1 MSLFKTSNID
11 RVEVRVISF
20 FLLNIEDETL
30 DLNADYQRGHVW
42 SLEQKQ
48 NLILSIFNGLPIDN
62 ISLVYNERNN
72 HSIEVVDGKQRITA
86 IYGFFKN
93 EFPIIV
99 NGSEYF
105 FKDLE
110 KFDQRAF
117 KNTVTIPVNFI
128 KSSISE
134 LEKFK
139 YFYTINFTGTE
150 QSEEHRQFI
159 IDKIKELEKN

>member
-1 MSLFKTSNID
+1 MTLFKSSNVD
-11 RVEVRVISF
+11 RSEVRVISF
-20 FLLNIEDETL
+20 FLLNIQDGTL
-30 DLNADYQRGHVW
+30 NLNAEYQREHVW

-48 NLILSIFNGLPIDN
+48 QLILSIFNGLPINN
-62 ISLVYNERNN
+62 ISLVHNDKN
-72 HSIEVVDGKQRITA
+72 HTIEVVDGKQRITA
-86 IYGFFKN
+86 IYGFFNN
-93 EFPIIV
+93 EFPIV
-99 NGSEYF
+99 VDGNEYF

-117 KNTVTIPVNFI
+117 KNTITIPVNVI

-150 QSEEHRQFI
+150 QSDEHKQFI
-159 IDKIKELEKN
+159 LDKIKELEN